1 MNHENHR
8 PGGEDPD
15 RRHDHDHAPP
25 ETTGVADGPTGSD
38 GPTASE
44 GPAASDGPAAP
55 KGAAAP
61 NGLSASSG
69 DGDSAGEPEAA
80 EATAGAGAPDG
91 FDELAL
97 RRLLR
102 GAVDDIEASP
112 DALDHLRRAVPAR
125 RTRRRQALVGA
136 AAAVVLGGAAMPAL
150 VHVATAGNASDDRP
164 ANASSSERTPGVQ
177 GGAHGEGSDGKE
189 TGKPSR
195 PEDKDKA
202 DKGKN
207 DKDKADKDEDPKDDP
222 SGPGPNPSGTL
233 SATSPVCTR
242 VQLGDG
248 GASAGA
254 ADANGHV
261 YGSFRVVN
269 VSSAACTVDG
279 AGAVSPVA
287 QGGADGTRIAVVDHT
302 SGDAAAQLPDPSTTT
317 SQLILQP
324 GQAYE
329 VKFAWIPAAGG
340 GTTGCSNTGATPTP
354 DPTPDG
360 GTGAP
365 PQEEPATGGETETGG
380 GTGGDGGGEPDAS
393 VLLNYTPAIGAPS
406 TASTVLSSA
415 CAGTVY
421 RTALLAG

>member
-1 MNHENHR
+1 MNHKNHR
-8 PGGEDPD
+8 PGAEDPD

-25 ETTGVADGPTGSD
+25 ETAGPGT
-38 GPTASE
+38 P
-44 GPAASDGPAAP
+44 
-55 KGAAAP
+55 
-61 NGLSASSG
+61 
-69 DGDSAGEPEAA
+69 PE
-80 EATAGAGAPDG
+80 TAGAAEPDDAGVPDDVGVPETAATDAGAGVPDEPDEL
-91 FDELAL
+91 DELAL

-102 GAVDDIEASP
+102 GAVDDIDPSP

-136 AAAVVLGGAAMPAL
+136 AAAVVFGGAAMPAL
-150 VHVATAGNASDDRP
+150 VHVATTGNASDDRP
-164 ANASSSERTPGVQ
+164 ANAASSERTPGVQ

-195 PEDKDKA
+195 PEDREKG
-202 DKGKN
+202 DKGRH
-207 DKDKADKDEDPKDDP
+207 DKDKADKDEDPKDDS

-242 VQLGDG
+242 AQLGDG

-287 QGGADGTRIAVVDHT
+287 QGSADGTRIAVVDHT
-302 SGDAAAQLPDPSTTT
+302 AGDAAAQLPDPSTTT
-317 SQLILQP
+317 NQLILQP

-340 GTTGCSNTGATPTP
+340 GTTGCSSAGASPTP

-365 PQEEPATGGETETGG
+365 PQEEPATGGETDTTGG
-380 GTGGDGGGEPDAS
+380 TGDGGGQPDAS
-393 VLLNYTPAIGAPS
+393 VLLNYTPAIGAPA

-421 RTALLAG
+421 RTGLLAG